1 MEKSRSV
8 SFLSFGRLLKARNH
22 NFEEGNPMRKNQ
34 LVVKLG
40 YSIGYC
46 ILHTCILKIGLAKK
60 SVATVRTG
68 ARGSPQPHKTYPGKI
83 LAIFFS
89 AAVVSYCA
97 AVVIPLRRV

>member
-68 ARGSPQPHKTYPGKI
+68 TLDRYIYVTIIRHKLKYPK
-83 LAIFFS
+83 
-89 AAVVSYCA
+89 
-97 AVVIPLRRV
+97 RVL